1 MGWSFFDGPDRIE
14 IDDCPRFGEDVS
26 SAESAGERIDLRE
39 AWQAQQFTRRYFRD
53 ADNLHRVR
61 ALLKAQMP
69 LVHRLDDEAV
79 LQLLARHFENAN
91 LQARLYRYRP
101 APVSPRPVDAVPWGN
116 TAADEVAVRVKG
128 PPVTPVE
135 VRYWIEIELVDEAGQ
150 PIAGEPYT
158 LKTPE
163 GELIQGQLDASG
175 RARVET
181 LTASGECL
189 VSFPALD
196 GAAWELVQSQPG
208 PA

>member
-14 IDDCPRFGEDVS
+14 IDDSPRLGDDVS
-26 SAESAGERIDLRE
+26 SAEAAGERIDLRE

-53 ADNLHRVR
+53 ADHLHRVR
-61 ALLKAQMP
+61 GLLKAQMP
-69 LVHRLDDEAV
+69 LAHRLDDEAV
-79 LQLLARHFENAN
+79 LQLLARHFQNAN
-91 LQARLYRYRP
+91 LHARLYRHRP
-101 APVSPRPVDAVPWGN
+101 APAPPRPAEVVPWGSA
-116 TAADEVAVRVKG
+116 AADEVPVRVKS
-128 PPVTPVE
+128 PPVAPVE
-135 VRYWIEIELVDEAGQ
+135 ERYWIEIELVDEDGQ

-175 RARVET
+175 RARIER

-189 VSFPALD
+189 VSFTALD
-196 GAAWELVQSQPG
+196 GEAWELVQSQPG